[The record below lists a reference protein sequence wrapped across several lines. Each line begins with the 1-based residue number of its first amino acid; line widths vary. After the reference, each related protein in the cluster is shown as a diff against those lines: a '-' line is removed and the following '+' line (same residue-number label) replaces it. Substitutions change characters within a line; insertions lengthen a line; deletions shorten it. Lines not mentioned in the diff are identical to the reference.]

1 MVKTD
6 PRDRPAKVDMS
17 PEAIDR
23 RLRKLAQLYRL
34 GLSLSKARRIGK
46 VRETQV
52 L

>member
-6 PRDRPAKVDMS
+6 PRNRPAKVDMS

-34 GLSLSKARRIGK
+34 GRSLSQAQRVGK
-46 VRETQV
+46 VRELQGR
-52 L
+52 